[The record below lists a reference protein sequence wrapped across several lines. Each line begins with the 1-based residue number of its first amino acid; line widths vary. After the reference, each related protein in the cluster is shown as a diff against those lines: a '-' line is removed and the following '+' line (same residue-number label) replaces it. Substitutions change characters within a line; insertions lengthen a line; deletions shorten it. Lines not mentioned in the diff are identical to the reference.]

1 MLNVKL
7 PKQVACLGVFLMS
20 FSFSHMVHAQTTRD
34 FELVVNIPTETTL
47 KHLELPDAQS
57 TWQQLFDGATS
68 DIEIAQF
75 YVYSLPDTALDTV
88 LQSLKRAGQRGVKIR
103 FLLDEK
109 GLGLS
114 NPDTIQYIQRIPN
127 LEWKVM
133 DFSKIGNG
141 IIHAKYFIVD
151 GRVAFVGSQN
161 FDWRALKHIHETG
174 LKIQDSHI
182 VEQMKQIFQTDWNN
196 QTHLENQQAIEK
208 ITQHQMP
215 ADVTQNDY
223 LLASPPE
230 VTPSNIYTAVDN
242 FPKLIASAQSNINIQ
257 VMQYSPL
264 SYAEGKGKRV
274 FYGLIDTSL
283 RAAAARGVKINL
295 MIADWNIRYPDILWI
310 KSLALVPNINIKI
323 VTIPKSKDGFIPYAR
338 VIHSKYMTIDHKT
351 AWVGTSNWSGGYFD
365 QSRNIEVVLNNKP
378 EITQNLDRL
387 YDDLWQSDYA
397 HAVDVNMPYKPV
409 NPAKE

>member
-1 MLNVKL
+1 MTSLSVSYT
-7 PKQVACLGVFLMS
+7 A
-20 FSFSHMVHAQTTRD
+20 HAQGSSD

-47 KHLELPDAQS
+47 QHPALQDAQT

-68 DIEIAQF
+68 EIEIAQF
-75 YVYSLPDTALDTV
+75 YVSSLPDTALDAV

-103 FLLDEK
+103 FLLDQK
-109 GLGLS
+109 GLSLS
-114 NPDTIQYIQRIPN
+114 NPDTIQYIQHIPN

-133 DFSKIGNG
+133 DFSKIDNG
-141 IIHAKYFIVD
+141 IIHAKYLIVD

-174 LKIQDSHI
+174 LKIQDAQ
-182 VEQMKQIFQTDWNN
+182 VVGQMKQIFQTDWNN
-196 QTHLENQQAIEK
+196 QTRLGKQQSIPHV
-208 ITQHQMP
+208 TQHKTPPQVM
-215 ADVTQNDY
+215 QGDY

-230 VTPSNIYTAVDN
+230 VTPANIYTVVDN

-274 FYGLIDTSL
+274 FYDFIERSL
-283 RAAAARGVKINL
+283 REAAARGVKINL

-351 AWVGTSNWSGGYFD
+351 AWVGTSNWSGGYFE
-365 QSRNIEVVLNNKP
+365 QSRNLEIVLNNNAD
-378 EITQNLDRL
+378 ITQNLDRL
-387 YDDLWQSDYA
+387 YDDLWQSEYA
-397 HAVDVNMPYKPV
+397 HAVDVNMPYKVV

>member
-1 MLNVKL
+1 MT
-7 PKQVACLGVFLMS
+7 FLSVSQMIN
-20 FSFSHMVHAQTTRD
+20 AQTTGE
-34 FELVVNIPTETTL
+34 FELVVNLPTETTL
-47 KHLELPDAQS
+47 QHPALSDAQT

-68 DIEIAQF
+68 EIQIAQF
-75 YVYSLPDTALDTV
+75 YVYSLPNTALDRV
-88 LQSLKRAGQRGVKIR
+88 LQALKSAGQRGVKIR

-109 GLGLS
+109 GVGLS
-114 NPDTIQYIQRIPN
+114 NPDTIRYIQSIPN

-133 DFSKIGNG
+133 NFSKVSHG

-174 LKIQDSHI
+174 LKINNAQM

-196 QTHLENQQAIEK
+196 QIHLEKQQTIATF
-208 ITQHQMP
+208 TQHQIP
-215 ADVTQNDY
+215 ENVTQNDY
-223 LLASPPE
+223 LLASPPK

-274 FYGLIDTSL
+274 FYDLIDRSL
-283 RAAAARGVKINL
+283 REAAARGVKINL
-295 MIADWNIRYPDILWI
+295 MIADWNIRYPDIFWI
-310 KSLALVPNINIKI
+310 KSLALVPNMNIKI

-365 QSRNIEVVLNNKP
+365 ESRNLDIVLNNQL

-387 YDDLWQSDYA
+387 YDDLWQSNYV
-397 HAVDVNMPYKPV
+397 HLVNVNTAYKPV